1 ENGQRFRIKNNLFA
15 EILGSVNGASIILI
29 LKMRWLCPSHF
40 VCYFGDTVNKDRF
53 INMKILIKNKKKE

>member
-40 VCYFGDTVNKDRF
+40 VCYFGDTASWIRLLND
-53 INMKILIKNKKKE
+53 